1 MQETGE
7 ILGELNHPGDRLIV
21 AKGGEGGRGN
31 AAQKITRG
39 TAPKASP
46 AQPGDKLWLK
56 LELRLVADVGLVGES
71 LSVSTSFFN
80 GFCSVCFV
88 QQCSRCGIPLSAC
101 QVYISRL
108 DEPVVAQ

>member
-1 MQETGE
+1 MHAQETGE

-71 LSVSTSFFN
+71 HSAIASLIVFSTSLSTA
-80 GFCSVCFV
+80 FCALH
-88 QQCSRCGIPLSAC
+88 CSTLPCNTRFLMK
-101 QVYISRL
+101 
-108 DEPVVAQ
+108 